1 MHCHGFLFTIGG
13 LVQQISLG
21 LAVKPSLNGDKV
33 RHEAG
38 NVALEDHVVPENYVL
53 PERVCLIIL
62 AHHWKKRKEKLH

>member
-1 MHCHGFLFTIGG
+1 MHCHGFLFTIG

-21 LAVKPSLNGDKV
+21 LAVKPSLNVDKV

-38 NVALEDHVVPENYVL
+38 NVALEDHVIPENYVL

-62 AHHWKKRKEKLH
+62 AHHWKKRKGKLL